1 MSTPSD
7 FPTERVAILS
17 DDSVQ
22 MGQTV
27 ETSYRALSGLA
38 VASAIFGCLSAITF
52 IDWTLAVVPVIGI
65 VLGWVALRRIR
76 RNPEENLGE
85 KWALAGVVL
94 SAAFW
99 VGGYCWLTYVYFH
112 QVPPGYELVAFKALQ
127 PPPDRTDLRVTEA
140 AEMLDKRK
148 VFLWGWMY
156 PGKQKSGIREFLL
169 IDDPSNCQFCS
180 PQPRPTQLIRVK
192 LIDGLRIEYTTRQ
205 IGLGG
210 EFTVHTDPTEEGMGG
225 LVYQIEADCLR

>member
-1 MSTPSD
+1 MRTPSD

-38 VASAIFGCLSAITF
+38 VASVIFGGLSAVTF
-52 IDWTLAVVPVIGI
+52 LDWTLAVVPVIGM

-76 RNPEENLGE
+76 RNPAENLGE

-99 VGGYCWLTYVYFH
+99 VGGYCWLTYAYFN
-112 QVPPGYELVAFKALQ
+112 QTPPGYQLISCKALQ
-127 PPPDRTDLRVTEA
+127 PDPNRPDLRVSEES
-140 AEMLDKRK
+140 EMLDKRK
-148 VFLWGWMY
+148 VFVWGWMY
-156 PGKQKSGIREFLL
+156 PGRQKSGIREFLL
-169 IDDPSNCQFCS
+169 VDDPGTCQFCA

-192 LIDGLRIEYTTRQ
+192 LIDGLRTEYTTRP
-205 IGLGG
+205 IGVGG
-210 EFTVHTDPTEEGMGG
+210 EFTVHADPTDEAMGG